1 MAVIV
6 RRKAIINGKEIIM
19 TPFLGEGKITR
30 DDMEK
35 ARRLDK
41 YLEQKMNHILKEMK
55 REGYLNANALKKWH
69 ALGEKLSFID
79 DKNVVNPEDINNGY
93 IWLAIRQ
100 YCPLELLPKGT
111 QKTDVGATTGA
122 RREGKKYDHL
132 DYCYQLGKYKWK
144 DISWVGEWF
153 NWITLMESPGLMRDP
168 RVLPIMKQII
178 RSLGRTITKNEFRAF
193 AKSLR
198 KFFSTK
204 GEYRDTSGVSDSE
217 IREIIIK
224 SGREAGIVKTKMK
237 SAYQLIDSGRMKESF
252 LIQDGENI
260 KRRNIQKR

>member
-19 TPFLGEGKITR
+19 TPFLGEGKITK
-30 DDMEK
+30 DEMEK
-35 ARRLDK
+35 AKKLDN
-41 YLEQKMNHILKEMK
+41 YLEKKMKQILEEMK
-55 REGYLNANALKKWH
+55 KERLLNAEALRKWH
-69 ALGEKLSFID
+69 TLGEKLSFVE
-79 DKNVVNPEDINNGY
+79 DKTFVNPKDINNGY

-100 YCPLELLPKGT
+100 HCPLELLPKGT

-132 DYCYQLGKYKWK
+132 HYCYQLGRYKWK
-144 DISWVGEWF
+144 DINWVGEWF

-168 RVLPIMKQII
+168 RII
-178 RSLGRTITKNEFRAF
+178 PAMRQVVKNMGRTITKNEFRAF

-204 GEYRDTSGVSDSE
+204 GAFRDTSGISNSKV
-217 IREIIIK
+217 RNIIIK
-224 SGREAGIVKTKMK
+224 SAKEAEIVKVKK
-237 SAYQLIDSGRMKESF
+237 KLPA
-252 LIQDGENI
+252 N
-260 KRRNIQKR
+260 

>member
-19 TPFLGEGKITR
+19 TPFLGEGKIAR

-69 ALGEKLSFID
+69 ALGEKLSFVD
-79 DKNVVNPEDINNGY
+79 DKSLVNPEDVNNGY
-93 IWLAIRQ
+93 IWRAIRQ
-100 YCPLELLPKGT
+100 HCPLELLPRGT
-111 QKTDVGATTGA
+111 QKTDVGATTKA

-132 DYCYQLGKYKWK
+132 HYCYQLGRHKWE
-144 DISWVGEWF
+144 DINWVREWF
-153 NWITLMESPGLMRDP
+153 NWITLIESPGLMRDP
-168 RVLPIMKQII
+168 RVIPTMKQIVESI
-178 RSLGRTITKNEFRAF
+178 ERPINKNEFRAF

-204 GEYRDTSGVSDSE
+204 GEYRDTTGVSNT
-217 IREIIIK
+217 EIIKIITNSARE
-224 SGREAGIVKTKMK
+224 SGIIRKEIPRTEYQMRKQPLLISEGVVQYKTKK
-237 SAYQLIDSGRMKESF
+237 K
-252 LIQDGENI
+252 
-260 KRRNIQKR
+260 K

>member
-6 RRKAIINGKEIIM
+6 RRKAIINGKEITM

-55 REGYLNANALKKWH
+55 REESLNANALKKWH
-69 ALGEKLSFID
+69 ALGEKLSFVD
-79 DKNVVNPEDINNGY
+79 DKTLVNPKDINNGY

-100 YCPLELLPKGT
+100 HCPLELLPKGT

-122 RREGKKYDHL
+122 RREGKKYDHFH
-132 DYCYQLGKYKWK
+132 YCYQLGRYKWK
-144 DISWVGEWF
+144 DINWVGEWF
-153 NWITLMESPGLMRDP
+153 NWITLMESPGLMRDLRIIP
-168 RVLPIMKQII
+168 AMRQIV
-178 RSLGRTITKNEFRAF
+178 RSMGRTITKNEFRAF

-204 GEYRDTSGVSDSE
+204 EAYRDTSGISDAK
-217 IREIIIK
+217 IREIITK
-224 SGREAGIVKTKMK
+224 SARESGIVKTKK
-237 SAYQLIDSGRMKESF
+237 KGV
-252 LIQDGENI
+252 
-260 KRRNIQKR
+260 